1 MVNSQRQNQIMD
13 MLLDEGYMSV
23 EKLAKRV
30 HISESSIRRDLAAL
44 EKKGLIHRSYGGA
57 EPTHADSVN
66 ISFSTRML
74 VNQQKKK
81 QIAQVALNLI
91 KHGNV
96 IFCGSGSTVQ
106 FLVQLLPSLKGLTV
120 VTNGIEALYYLSQN
134 NVRTISTGG
143 MVSEDNNNTL
153 IGSKA
158 LSFWKGMRAD
168 IAFFS
173 AQTIDSDGNI
183 FTSYE
188 NEIDNTLAMLSS
200 ATTKVLL
207 CDSSKIGKNSTF
219 LIGTLR
225 DVDILICD
233 KDLSKKYS
241 KKFPNVLFLC
251 Q

>member
-1 MVNSQRQNQIMD
+1 MANSQRQNEIMD

-44 EKKGLIHRSYGGA
+44 EKRGLIHRSYGGA
-57 EPTHADSVN
+57 EPTHADSIN

-81 QIAQVALNLI
+81 QIASVALNLI
-91 KHGNV
+91 KPGNV
-96 IFCGSGSTVQ
+96 IFCNSGSTVQ
-106 FLVQLLPSLKGLTV
+106 FLVQLLPSLKELTV
-120 VTNGIEALYYLSQN
+120 ITNGIEALYYLSQK

-143 MVSEDNNNTL
+143 IVNEDNNNSL
-153 IGSKA
+153 VGSKA
-158 LSFWKGMRAD
+158 TAFWKNLRAD

-183 FTSYE
+183 FSNYE
-188 NEIDNTLAMLSS
+188 NEIDNTLAMLDS

-207 CDSSKIGKNSTF
+207 CDSSKIGKNATF
-219 LIGTLR
+219 LVGTLR
-225 DVDILICD
+225 NVDILICD
-233 KDLSKKYS
+233 KDLSKKFS
-241 KKFPNVLFLC
+241 KKFPNVIFLH
-251 Q
+251 